1 METEGHKDF
10 FQVRE
15 EVKNATMNEMD
26 DMSLDRKIEHSNA
39 DNKLNNLKLGN
50 EQLHSRWIINP
61 DFVSK
66 LDETDGSKQY
76 DN

>member
-10 FQVRE
+10 FKVKE
-15 EVKNATMNEMD
+15 EVRNAT
-26 DMSLDRKIEHSNA
+26 KIEMNDPSLNAKIDYSNG
-39 DNKLNNLKLGN
+39 DNKFNNL
-50 EQLHSRWIINP
+50 QLQNDQPHSRWIINP

-66 LDETDGSKQY
+66 LDETDGSMQY